1 MYKDFYHMKIEPFG
15 TLPSPDIYFASETH
29 QGAWDYLVEGL
40 ESDEPSLL
48 VTGAHG
54 TGKSLLSLRLV
65 KELTQQNSLPF
76 VYNPVPNCD
85 YRLILKDVARRL
97 DITVPSDDEALIQ
110 YAIYKYFLESASR
123 TSCYLIFDAVQ
134 DLDASTLVKIFNFT
148 NFNHN
153 AFFPFRLVLFGQPA
167 VLEMLM
173 SLHRDTINYY
183 QYRHYFLTPL
193 GKNETKEYIYYR
205 LLTADAPGIPVFTDE
220 AVQKIY
226 SCSRGIPLLVNSIC
240 AACLRL
246 GAAQELKIID
256 GTIVTRAS
264 GQDREINRT
273 PQKTDFTEK
282 MRGGVSTAAEE
293 PVVPETK
300 VSAEKD
306 TTAHAVPALSS
317 TRLSAALLI
326 IIIVAA
332 LCASLLMRRDIATV
346 FKGSQEK
353 TATKEFGASSKTTST
368 SNHASIQKAEKNP
381 VTIPAQQTR
390 EAAGEK
396 APAGSAPA
404 ELKPAA
410 SDKPAMSTVPMK
422 AAVTASFNTSSI
434 KTVTSTAAAGEKA
447 PAGSA
452 PAELKPAASDK
463 PAMSTV
469 PMKAAVTASFNTSS
483 LKTIT
488 VTAVET
494 RTAKYPYALQLA
506 CYNSEEVAREETLPF
521 KRLGLVPF
529 IVKSFSQRTGETLW
543 VIYTGYYETAE
554 KAERDKQKY
563 QLRDAIAA
571 RTPYAV
577 LIGTFAAAEEM
588 SATVR
593 YLEQLGYYPYAIPD
607 GLNTLSLFAGA
618 FSTRSGAE
626 KLQLQLQA
634 DGIKSQVVL
643 R

>member
-76 VYNPVPNCD
+76 VYNPVPNCE

-97 DITVPSDDEALIQ
+97 DITVPSDDEGVIQ

-134 DLDASTLVKIFNFT
+134 DMDASTLVKIFNFT
-148 NFNHN
+148 NFNHH

-183 QYRHYFLTPL
+183 QYRHYLLTPM
-193 GKNETKEYIYYR
+193 GRNETKEYIYYR

-220 AVQKIY
+220 AMQKIY

-256 GTIVTRAS
+256 NTIVSKAS
-264 GQDREINRT
+264 GQDWEIIRT
-273 PQKTDFTEK
+273 PQKTVFTEK
-282 MRGGVSTAAEE
+282 MTGGVSPVAEE

-300 VSAEKD
+300 ISVEKD
-306 TTAHAVPALSS
+306 TTTHDVPASS
-317 TRLSAALLI
+317 RNRLSAALLI
-326 IIIVAA
+326 IIIIIAA
-332 LCASLLMRRDIATV
+332 VICASLLMQSDIITI

-353 TATKEFGASSKTTST
+353 AAKNEFNASSKTKPG
-368 SNHASIQKAEKNP
+368 SNHASIQQAEKTTL
-381 VTIPAQQTR
+381 TIPVQQTR
-390 EAAGEK
+390 EAAGVK
-396 APAGSAPA
+396 TPADSAPA

-410 SDKPAMSTVPMK
+410 SDKPAMSTVPMT
-422 AAVTASFNTSSI
+422 AAVTASFNTSLL
-434 KTVTSTAAAGEKA
+434 KTVTSTEAAGVKT
-447 PAGSA
+447 PADSA

-469 PMKAAVTASFNTSS
+469 PVTAAVTASFNTSS
-483 LKTIT
+483 IKT
-488 VTAVET
+488 VTSTAIET
-494 RTAKYPYALQLA
+494 RTAKYPYTLQLA
-506 CYNSEEVAREETLPF
+506 CYSSEEVHGRA
-521 KRLGLVPF
+521 
-529 IVKSFSQRTGETLW
+529 
-543 VIYTGYYETAE
+543 
-554 KAERDKQKY
+554 
-563 QLRDAIAA
+563 
-571 RTPYAV
+571 
-577 LIGTFAAAEEM
+577 
-588 SATVR
+588 
-593 YLEQLGYYPYAIPD
+593 
-607 GLNTLSLFAGA
+607 LS
-618 FSTRSGAE
+618 
-626 KLQLQLQA
+626 
-634 DGIKSQVVL
+634 V
-643 R
+643 